1 MLEFIKQMALEKRK
15 SFPEMRSGDTVEVAI
30 RVKEGEKERTQI
42 FKGVVIKI
50 QSSGMGRSFTVR
62 KVSENIGVERTF
74 PYTNPSIESVK
85 VLARGAVRRS
95 KLYYLRQL
103 AGKASRISSERII
116 EAQEEAAR
124 SEESSSPEE
133 DSVSSKESNVQ

>member
-50 QSSGMGRSFTVR
+50 QGSGMGRSFTVR

-85 VLARGAVRRS
+85 VIARGAVRRS
-95 KLYYLRQL
+95 RLYYLRKL

-116 EAQEEAAR
+116 ETQEEQPAS
-124 SEESSSPEE
+124 SEENSP
-133 DSVSSKESNVQ
+133 SANSKESNAQ

>member
-1 MLEFIKQMALEKRK
+1 MALEKRK

-50 QSSGMGRSFTVR
+50 QGSGMGRSFTVR
-62 KVSENIGVERTF
+62 KVSDNIGVERTF
-74 PYTNPSIESVK
+74 PYTNPLIESVK
-85 VLARGAVRRS
+85 VIARGVVRRS
-95 KLYYLRQL
+95 RLYYLRKL

-116 EAQEEAAR
+116 DAQEEAAS
-124 SEESSSPEE
+124 SEENGSSE
-133 DSVSSKESNVQ
+133 SSKESTAQ